1 MIGSWLL
8 GKTGSM
14 MMMLSSISSEI
25 EGMKVGSIMVL
36 DGMKVLSKKITFLY
50 SRVLPLTLS
59 F

>member
-1 MIGSWLL
+1 MGSWLL